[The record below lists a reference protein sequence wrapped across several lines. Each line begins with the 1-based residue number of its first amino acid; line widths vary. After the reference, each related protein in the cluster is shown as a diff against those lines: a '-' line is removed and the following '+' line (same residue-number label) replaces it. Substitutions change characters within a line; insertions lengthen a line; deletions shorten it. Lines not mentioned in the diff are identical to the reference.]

1 MRYPRVAGICIV
13 LFSGLLAVAA
23 SAETQGSGSGT
34 PPRPQGLE
42 GVNVNGL
49 SLEGFLT
56 YNYQYNGNSG
66 TLRMTAERVRNSR
79 MGGISGTLQL
89 QLWATTTSPI
99 FGQTINAYT
108 LGTYTLGQL
117 SGGTSFTNVDTGLI
131 GFTAPPPGTYYI
143 TMALQEFDGTQ
154 FLYQDL
160 FTFSGL
166 QTFGPSAACT
176 ATSTALCLNNGR
188 FRVAVSWQTTTAS
201 GVGNA
206 VPITGDTGYFWFFS
220 SNNVELVI
228 KVVNG
233 CGFNS
238 RYWVFSGG
246 LTNVNVTITVTD
258 TQTGGVKFYQNPL
271 NTAFQPI
278 QDTAAF
284 ATCP

>member
-1 MRYPRVAGICIV
+1 
-13 LFSGLLAVAA
+13 L
-23 SAETQGSGSGT
+23 AETQGSGSGSST
-34 PPRPQGLE
+34 RPQGVE
-42 GVNVNGL
+42 GSSANGL
-49 SLEGFLT
+49 DLEGFLS
-56 YNYQYNGNSG
+56 YNYQYAGNSG

-79 MGGISGTLQL
+79 VGGTSGTLQL
-89 QLWATTTSPI
+89 QLWATTTAPI

-108 LGTYTLGQL
+108 LGTFTLGQL

-131 GFTAPPPGTYYI
+131 GFTPPPAGTYYV
-143 TMALQEFDGTQ
+143 TMALMEFDGAQ
-154 FLYQDL
+154 FRYQDL

-166 QTFGPSAACT
+166 ETFGPSAACT
-176 ATSTALCLNNGR
+176 TTSTTLCLNNGR
-188 FRVAVSWQTTTAS
+188 FRVTVTWQTTTAS

-206 VPITGDTGYFWFFS
+206 VSITNDTGYFWFFS
-220 SNNVELVI
+220 SNNVEMVI

-246 LTNVNVTITVTD
+246 LTNVNVTISVTD
-258 TQTGGVKFYQNPL
+258 TQTGAVKFYQNPL

>member
-99 FGQTINAYT
+99 FG
-108 LGTYTLGQL
+108 
-117 SGGTSFTNVDTGLI
+117 
-131 GFTAPPPGTYYI
+131 
-143 TMALQEFDGTQ
+143 
-154 FLYQDL
+154 
-160 FTFSGL
+160 
-166 QTFGPSAACT
+166 
-176 ATSTALCLNNGR
+176 
-188 FRVAVSWQTTTAS
+188 
-201 GVGNA
+201 
-206 VPITGDTGYFWFFS
+206 
-220 SNNVELVI
+220 
-228 KVVNG
+228 
-233 CGFNS
+233 
-238 RYWVFSGG
+238 
-246 LTNVNVTITVTD
+246 
-258 TQTGGVKFYQNPL
+258 
-271 NTAFQPI
+271 
-278 QDTAAF
+278 
-284 ATCP
+284 